1 MEEGEED
8 GMKQPSSEDQ
18 GRLIV
23 KGNMCSWKTASLE
36 IVMEFVCKLKNL

>member
-1 MEEGEED
+1 LEEGENDE
-8 GMKQPSSEDQ
+8 MKQPSSEDR

-23 KGNMCSWKTASLE
+23 KEKMYSWKTASLE